1 LHPLKSSGFSRRTFS
16 PTDVR
21 PHRGAI
27 LLRMSG
33 YWKVVEPFWYL
44 INIYYGPEVF
54 RSKYDSA
61 PKISGLIFAA
71 HFCQSEVCNGGFG
84 QFFSN
89 STGVLAPEAVEG
101 FRQIG
106 QPQVAAVVESAME
119 LLGPA
124 VETTQSG
131 SPFEP
136 RVCWRRSAARPFDLR
151 PVLRLPSYTISRTV
165 KKPRDNNGKS
175 NQCSSAASCGAARSA
190 VASR

>member
-1 LHPLKSSGFSRRTFS
+1 MLFVTQKQPTSIAIGWAHEFAGALAPAEVQRLSRGTFS
-16 PTDVR
+16 STDVR

-33 YWKVVEPFWYL
+33 YWKVVEPFWDL
-44 INIYYGPEVF
+44 INIYDGPEVF
-54 RSKYDSA
+54 RSTYDSA
-61 PKISGLIFAA
+61 PKISGLMFAA

-124 VETTQSG
+124 
-131 SPFEP
+131 
-136 RVCWRRSAARPFDLR
+136 
-151 PVLRLPSYTISRTV
+151 Y
-165 KKPRDNNGKS
+165 PRDRDEREERVPHLPK
-175 NQCSSAASCGAARSA
+175 GALGRS
-190 VASR
+190 R